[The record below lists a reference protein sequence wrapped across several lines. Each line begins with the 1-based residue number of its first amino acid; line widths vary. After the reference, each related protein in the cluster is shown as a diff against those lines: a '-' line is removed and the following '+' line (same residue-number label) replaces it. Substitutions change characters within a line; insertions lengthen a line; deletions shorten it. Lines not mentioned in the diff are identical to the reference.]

1 MELSTK
7 NVLHP
12 RQITEITEQK
22 AQLQEILSAPPHIR
36 NQLQQGG
43 AAVRKQVQDAE
54 ALLRQAPK
62 PFSSEEIDGAV
73 KAEKELRN
81 SWLEGMPT
89 QAEMRRNPPG
99 AVDKNIAWN
108 RAKKN
113 DVLKWKNLRRRLQA
127 SEVSG
132 IPENDVSNIEMYR
145 PSSGDM
151 NMDNAQI
158 TGKDVHI
165 PSFESG
171 MPVVFSEEDKEVIE
185 GIDPGIASQLAVLNN
200 KQRAQVKDF
209 VDSIVKPWK
218 PAKNGGAWSPEK
230 RKAHG
235 AKVTAAKAANKAKR
249 EAAEEVAQED

>member
-158 TGKDVHI
+158 SGKDFHI
-165 PSFESG
+165 PSFDNG
-171 MPVVFSEEDKEVIE
+171 LPTVFTNEDKSTLE
-185 GIDPGIASQLAVLNN
+185 GIDPEVSSQLALLDNE
-200 KQRAQVKDF
+200 QRAKVKEF
-209 VDSIVKPWK
+209 LAGINKPPKKKRVWTEEEKVKQ
-218 PAKNGGAWSPEK
+218 AAAMAAGRK
-230 RKAHG
+230 R
-235 AKVTAAKAANKAKR
+235 
-249 EAAEEVAQED
+249 AEERRLAEKQQEE